1 MNFYL
6 MIMKNTIVAFT
17 GILLLSACS
26 QNASEK
32 TVHKEV
38 TVVETEQ
45 VSNVTPTKLLSME
58 IGGMSCE
65 MGCGSAI
72 RKGLLATGAVER
84 VQFDFKMGRDINT
97 ATISFDDSKISEQEL
112 SKIISELNDKQF
124 SIGSSTVSDY
134 KAEEK
139 TTTSSETKS
148 SGSVGAQ
155 SSFSDLEQA
164 TFEIK
169 TPNLIDLLLSA
180 LVRG

>member
-1 MNFYL
+1 
-6 MIMKNTIVAFT
+6 MKKTIVAFT
-17 GILLLSACS
+17 GILLLGACS
-26 QNASEK
+26 QNSSEK
-32 TVHKEV
+32 TVQKEV

-58 IGGMSCE
+58 IAGMSCE

-72 RKGLLATGAVER
+72 RKGLIATGAVER
-84 VQFDFKMGRDINT
+84 VQFDFKMGRDVNT
-97 ATISFDDSKISEQEL
+97 ATISFDDAKISEQEL

-124 SIGSSTVSDY
+124 TIESSTISAY

-139 TTTSSETKS
+139 STSSSESETKTKS

-164 TFEIK
+164 SFEIK

-180 LVRG
+180 LVRR

>member
-1 MNFYL
+1 
-6 MIMKNTIVAFT
+6 MKKTIVAFT
-17 GILLLSACS
+17 GILLLGACS
-26 QNASEK
+26 QNSSEK
-32 TVHKEV
+32 TVQKEV

-58 IGGMSCE
+58 IAGMSCE

-84 VQFDFKMGRDINT
+84 VQFDFKMGRDVNT
-97 ATISFDDSKISEQEL
+97 ATISFDDAKISEQEL

-124 SIGSSTVSDY
+124 TIGSLTISAY

-139 TTTSSETKS
+139 STSSSESETKTKS
-148 SGSVGAQ
+148 SGSIGAQ
-155 SSFSDLEQA
+155 SSFSDLEQSS
-164 TFEIK
+164 FEIK

-180 LVRG
+180 LVRR

>member
-1 MNFYL
+1 
-6 MIMKNTIVAFT
+6 MKWVNLLGNRMENRFRQTIAGEKKEKFQNILWHLLNKEIVFFVAFF
-17 GILLLSACS
+17 C
-26 QNASEK
+26 
-32 TVHKEV
+32 
-38 TVVETEQ
+38 
-45 VSNVTPTKLLSME
+45 
-58 IGGMSCE
+58 
-65 MGCGSAI
+65 
-72 RKGLLATGAVER
+72 
-84 VQFDFKMGRDINT
+84 INT
-97 ATISFDDSKISEQEL
+97 AKIYFDDSKISEQEL